1 VKLPK
6 RMKQAFTS
14 PPRPTKGAAGKP
26 GKKKTDGHRMGGAFG
41 QFSKRSEP
49 DNTPRVRQK
58 ERAQRMKRLDNKF
71 I

>member
-1 VKLPK
+1 MKKPK
-6 RMKQAFTS
+6 RMKQAYTS
-14 PPRPTKGAAGKP
+14 PPAAVKGASGKP
-26 GKKKTDGHRMGGAFG
+26 GKKKTAGHGMGGAFG

-49 DNTPRVRQK
+49 DNTPRVREK

>member
-1 VKLPK
+1 VKQPK

-14 PPRPTKGAAGKP
+14 PPKPAKGAAVKS
-26 GKKKTDGHRMGGAFG
+26 GKKKTAGHGMGGAFG
-41 QFSKRSEP
+41 QFAKRSEP
-49 DNTPRVRQK
+49 DNTPRVREK